1 MVYQAGK
8 LSLAWYWENSGQPAK
23 QIRAAELVPGNAE
36 AWARLGEATE
46 YSLDQTNPSLAISY
60 YIRAVRINPLSAP
73 NWIELANGV
82 LLNRPIGVGD

>member
-36 AWARLGEATE
+36 AWARLGEAT
-46 YSLDQTNPSLAISY
+46 
-60 YIRAVRINPLSAP
+60 AVLSQ
-73 NWIELANGV
+73 
-82 LLNRPIGVGD
+82 